1 MTEFLVRRLV
11 RDAQNTGDPAV
22 REAYGRLAGIVGV
35 VCNVLLFLGK
45 FLLGTLTGSV
55 AITADAVNNLSDA
68 SSSIVTLVGFRLA
81 AKPADDGHP
90 FGHHRIEY
98 LAGLAVAA
106 MILLIGAE
114 LVKTSVGKIIHPAD
128 VECTAA
134 TIAVLLASILMKLW
148 MARFNRTL
156 GKKIDSPALM
166 ATAADSRN
174 DVITTAAVLLCTVV
188 AGMTGLRLD
197 GYVGLL
203 VALFILW
210 SGVSIAKDTIDP
222 LLGQAPDEALVQ
234 SIAAEITGYDGI
246 LGIHDLMVHDYGPG
260 RRVASAHAEVDYR
273 MNIMDA
279 HELLDDIEHDVKEKL
294 HVDLVLHCDPIVT
307 DDAETNA
314 LRARVTEYL
323 TAQDERLSIH
333 DFRVVRGS
341 GHTNL
346 IFDLVVPFDLAAKAG
361 QLRQGLEQ
369 ALSADG
375 GQYHAIVT
383 VDTEAFNSM
392 HTNNGGHAAR
402 S

>member
-11 RDAQNTGDPAV
+11 RGAQNTEDPAV

-35 VCNVLLFLGK
+35 VCNVLLFVGK

-68 SSSIVTLVGFRLA
+68 SSSIVTLIGFRLA
-81 AKPADDGHP
+81 ARPADGGHP

-106 MILLIGAE
+106 MILLIGVE
-114 LVKTSVGKIIHPAD
+114 LVKTSVSKIIHPAN

-134 TIAVLLASILMKLW
+134 TILVLLASILVKLW
-148 MARFNRTL
+148 LAHFNRTL
-156 GKKIDSPALM
+156 GKKISSPALM

-174 DVITTAAVLLCTVV
+174 DVITTAAVLLCAALSV
-188 AGMTGLRLD
+188 ATGLRLD

-222 LLGQAPDEALVQ
+222 LLGAAPDESLVQ
-234 SIAAEITGYDGI
+234 AIASEIRGYDGI
-246 LGIHDLMVHDYGPG
+246 LGLHDLMVHDYGPG
-260 RRVASAHAEVDYR
+260 RRFASAHAEVDYR
-273 MNIMDA
+273 MDILDA
-279 HELLDDIEHDVKEKL
+279 HELLDDIERGVRAKL
-294 HVDLVLHCDPIVT
+294 RVDLVLHCDPIVT
-307 DDAETNA
+307 DDAERNA
-314 LRARVTEYL
+314 LRGRVLEYL
-323 TAQDERLSIH
+323 TEQDERLTIH

-341 GHTNL
+341 GHTNV
-346 IFDLVVPFDLAAKAG
+346 IFDLVVPFDLEAKAG
-361 QLRQGLEQ
+361 ELKRGLEQ

-375 GQYHAIVT
+375 KRYHAIIT
-383 VDTEAFNSM
+383 IDTEAFNGVD
-392 HTNNGGHAAR
+392 TR
-402 S
+402 SGE

>member
-11 RDAQNTGDPAV
+11 RGAQNTEDPAV

-35 VCNVLLFLGK
+35 VCNVLLFVGK

-68 SSSIVTLVGFRLA
+68 SSSIVTLIGFRLA
-81 AKPADDGHP
+81 ARPADGGHP

-106 MILLIGAE
+106 MILLIGVE
-114 LVKTSVGKIIHPAD
+114 LVKTSVGKIIHPAN

-134 TIAVLLASILMKLW
+134 TILVLLASILVKLW
-148 MARFNRTL
+148 LAHFNRTL
-156 GKKIDSPALM
+156 GKKISSPALM

-174 DVITTAAVLLCTVV
+174 DVITTAAVLLCAALSV
-188 AGMTGLRLD
+188 ATGLRLD

-222 LLGQAPDEALVQ
+222 LLGAAPDESLVQ
-234 SIAAEITGYDGI
+234 AIASEIRGYDGI
-246 LGIHDLMVHDYGPG
+246 LGLHDLMVHDYGPG
-260 RRVASAHAEVDYR
+260 RRFASAHAEVDYR
-273 MNIMDA
+273 MDILDA
-279 HELLDDIEHDVKEKL
+279 HELLDDIERDVRAKL
-294 HVDLVLHCDPIVT
+294 RVDLVLHCDPIVT
-307 DDAETNA
+307 DDAERNA
-314 LRARVTEYL
+314 LRGRVLEYL
-323 TAQDERLSIH
+323 TEQDERLTIH

-341 GHTNL
+341 GHTNV
-346 IFDLVVPFDLAAKAG
+346 IFDLVVPFDLEAKAG
-361 QLRQGLEQ
+361 ELKRGLEQ

-375 GQYHAIVT
+375 KRYHAIIT
-383 VDTEAFNSM
+383 IDTEAFNGV
-392 HTNNGGHAAR
+392 HTR
-402 S
+402 SGE

>member
-11 RDAQNTGDPAV
+11 RGAQNTEDPAV

-35 VCNVLLFLGK
+35 VCNVLLFVGK

-68 SSSIVTLVGFRLA
+68 SSSIVTLIGFRLA
-81 AKPADDGHP
+81 ARPADGGHP

-106 MILLIGAE
+106 MILLIGVE
-114 LVKTSVGKIIHPAD
+114 LVKTSIGKILHPAN

-134 TIAVLLASILMKLW
+134 TILVLLASILVKLW
-148 MARFNRTL
+148 LAHFNRTL
-156 GKKIDSPALM
+156 GKKISSPALM

-174 DVITTAAVLLCTVV
+174 DVITTAAVLLCAALSV
-188 AGMTGLRLD
+188 ATGLRLD

-222 LLGQAPDEALVQ
+222 LLGAAPDESLVQ
-234 SIAAEITGYDGI
+234 AIASEIRGYDGI
-246 LGIHDLMVHDYGPG
+246 LGLHDLMVHDYGPG
-260 RRVASAHAEVDYR
+260 RRFASAHAEVDYR
-273 MNIMDA
+273 MDILDA
-279 HELLDDIEHDVKEKL
+279 HELLDDIERDVRAKL
-294 HVDLVLHCDPIVT
+294 RVDLVLHCDPIVT
-307 DDAETNA
+307 DDAERNA
-314 LRARVTEYL
+314 LRGRVLEYL
-323 TAQDERLSIH
+323 TEQDERLTIH

-341 GHTNL
+341 GHTNV
-346 IFDLVVPFDLAAKAG
+346 IFDLVVPFDLEAKAG
-361 QLRQGLEQ
+361 ELKRGLEQ

-375 GQYHAIVT
+375 KRYHAIIT
-383 VDTEAFNSM
+383 IDTEAFNGVD
-392 HTNNGGHAAR
+392 TR
-402 S
+402 SGE

>member
-11 RDAQNTGDPAV
+11 RGAQNPEDPAV

-35 VCNVLLFLGK
+35 ICNLLLFVGK

-55 AITADAVNNLSDA
+55 SITADAVNNLSDA
-68 SSSIVTLVGFRLA
+68 SSSIVTLIGFRLA

-134 TIAVLLASILMKLW
+134 TIAVLLASILVKLW
-148 MARFNRTL
+148 LARFNRTL
-156 GKKIDSPALM
+156 GQKIASPALL

-174 DVITTAAVLLCTVV
+174 DVITTAAVLLC
-188 AGMTGLRLD
+188 ALLSAATGLRLD

-222 LLGQAPDEALVQ
+222 LLGAAPDESLVHA
-234 SIAAEITGYDGI
+234 IAAEITGYDGI

-260 RRVASAHAEVDYR
+260 RRFASAHAEVDYR
-273 MNIMDA
+273 MDILDA
-279 HELLDDIEHDVKEKL
+279 HELLDDIERDVRAKL

-307 DDAETNA
+307 DDAERNA
-314 LRARVTEYL
+314 LRDRVLAYL
-323 TAQDERLSIH
+323 TEQDARLSIH
-333 DFRVVRGS
+333 DFRVVRGT
-341 GHTNL
+341 GHTNV
-346 IFDLVVPFDLAAKAG
+346 IFDLVVPFDLAGKAAEL
-361 QLRQGLEQ
+361 QRGLEQ

-375 GQYHAIVT
+375 QRYHAVIT
-383 VDTEAFNSM
+383 ADAEAFNDV
-392 HTNNGGHAAR
+392 HTR
-402 S
+402 PDT

>member
-11 RDAQNTGDPAV
+11 RGAQNTEDPAV

-35 VCNVLLFLGK
+35 VCNVLLFVGK

-68 SSSIVTLVGFRLA
+68 SSSIVTLIGFRLA
-81 AKPADDGHP
+81 ARPADGGHP

-106 MILLIGAE
+106 MILLIGVE
-114 LVKTSVGKIIHPAD
+114 LVKTSVGKIIHPAN

-134 TIAVLLASILMKLW
+134 TILVLLASILVKLW
-148 MARFNRTL
+148 LAHFNRTL
-156 GKKIDSPALM
+156 GKKISSPALM

-174 DVITTAAVLLCTVV
+174 DVITTAAVLLCAALSV
-188 AGMTGLRLD
+188 ATGLRLD

-222 LLGQAPDEALVQ
+222 LLGAAPDESLVQ
-234 SIAAEITGYDGI
+234 AIASEIRGYDGI
-246 LGIHDLMVHDYGPG
+246 LGLHDLMVHDYGPG
-260 RRVASAHAEVDYR
+260 RRFASAHAEVDYR
-273 MNIMDA
+273 MDILDA
-279 HELLDDIEHDVKEKL
+279 HELLDDIERDVRAKL
-294 HVDLVLHCDPIVT
+294 RVDLVLHCDPIVT
-307 DDAETNA
+307 DDAERNA
-314 LRARVTEYL
+314 LRGRVLEYL
-323 TAQDERLSIH
+323 TEQDERLTIH

-341 GHTNL
+341 GHTNV
-346 IFDLVVPFDLAAKAG
+346 IFDLVVPFDLEAKAG
-361 QLRQGLEQ
+361 ELKRGLEQ

-375 GQYHAIVT
+375 KRYHAIIT
-383 VDTEAFNSM
+383 IDTEAFNCVD
-392 HTNNGGHAAR
+392 TR
-402 S
+402 SGE

>member
-1 MTEFLVRRLV
+1 MTEFLLRRLV
-11 RDAQNTGDPAV
+11 RGAQNTEDPAV
-22 REAYGRLAGIVGV
+22 REAYGRLAGIAGV
-35 VCNVLLFLGK
+35 VCNVLLFAGK

-55 AITADAVNNLSDA
+55 SITADAVNNLSDA
-68 SSSIVTLVGFRLA
+68 SSSIVTLIGFRLA

-114 LVKTSVGKIIHPAD
+114 LVKTSIGKIIHPAD

-134 TIAVLLASILMKLW
+134 TVVVLLVSILIKLW
-148 MARFNRTL
+148 LARFNRTL
-156 GKKIDSPALM
+156 GKKIGSPALM

-174 DVITTAAVLLCTVV
+174 DVITTAAVLLCAVLS
-188 AGMTGLRLD
+188 AATGLRLD

-222 LLGQAPDEALVQ
+222 LLGAAPDESLVHA
-234 SIAAEITGYDGI
+234 IAAEITGYDGI

-260 RRVASAHAEVDYR
+260 RRFASAHAEVDYR
-273 MNIMDA
+273 MDILDA
-279 HELLDDIEHDVKEKL
+279 HELLDDIEHDVRTKL

-307 DDAETNA
+307 DDAERSA
-314 LRARVTEYL
+314 LRDRVLKYL
-323 TAQDERLSIH
+323 TEQDARLSIH
-333 DFRVVRGS
+333 DFRVVRGT
-341 GHTNL
+341 GHTNV
-346 IFDLVVPFDLAAKAG
+346 IFDLVVPFDLAGTTAEL
-361 QLRQGLEQ
+361 QQGLEQ

-375 GQYHAIVT
+375 QQYHAVIT
-383 VDTEAFNSM
+383 ADAEAFNDV
-392 HTNNGGHAAR
+392 HTR
-402 S
+402 SGE

>member
-11 RDAQNTGDPAV
+11 RGAQNTEDPAV

-35 VCNVLLFLGK
+35 VCNVLLFVGK

-68 SSSIVTLVGFRLA
+68 SSSIVTLIGFRLA
-81 AKPADDGHP
+81 ARPADDGHP

-106 MILLIGAE
+106 MILLIGVE
-114 LVKTSVGKIIHPAD
+114 LVKTSVGKIIHPAT

-134 TIAVLLASILMKLW
+134 TILVLLASILVKLW
-148 MARFNRTL
+148 LAHFNRTL
-156 GKKIDSPALM
+156 GQKISSPALM

-174 DVITTAAVLLCTVV
+174 DVITTAAVLLCAALSV
-188 AGMTGLRLD
+188 ATGLRLD

-222 LLGQAPDEALVQ
+222 LLGAAPDESLVQ
-234 SIAAEITGYDGI
+234 AIASEIRGYDGI
-246 LGIHDLMVHDYGPG
+246 LGLHDLMVHDYGPG
-260 RRVASAHAEVDYR
+260 RRFASAHAEVDYR
-273 MNIMDA
+273 MDILDA
-279 HELLDDIEHDVKEKL
+279 HELLDDIERDVRAKL
-294 HVDLVLHCDPIVT
+294 RVDLVLHCDPIVT
-307 DDAETNA
+307 DDAERNA
-314 LRARVTEYL
+314 LRGRVLEYL
-323 TAQDERLSIH
+323 TEQDERLTIH

-341 GHTNL
+341 GHTNV
-346 IFDLVVPFDLAAKAG
+346 IFDLVVPFDLEAKAG
-361 QLRQGLEQ
+361 ELKRGLEQ

-375 GQYHAIVT
+375 KRYHAIIT
-383 VDTEAFNSM
+383 IDTEAFNGV
-392 HTNNGGHAAR
+392 HTR
-402 S
+402 SGE

>member
-11 RDAQNTGDPAV
+11 RGAQNTEDPAV

-35 VCNVLLFLGK
+35 VCNVLLFVGK

-68 SSSIVTLVGFRLA
+68 SSSIVTLIGFRLA
-81 AKPADDGHP
+81 ARPADGGHP

-106 MILLIGAE
+106 MILLIGVE
-114 LVKTSVGKIIHPAD
+114 LVKTSVGKIVHPAN

-134 TIAVLLASILMKLW
+134 TILVLLASILVKLW
-148 MARFNRTL
+148 LAHFNRTL
-156 GKKIDSPALM
+156 GKKIGSPALM

-174 DVITTAAVLLCTVV
+174 DVITTAAVLLCAALSV
-188 AGMTGLRLD
+188 ATGLRLD

-222 LLGQAPDEALVQ
+222 LLGAAPDESLVQ
-234 SIAAEITGYDGI
+234 AIASEIRGYDGI
-246 LGIHDLMVHDYGPG
+246 LGLHDLMVHDYGPG
-260 RRVASAHAEVDYR
+260 RRFASAHAEVDYR
-273 MNIMDA
+273 MDILDA
-279 HELLDDIEHDVKEKL
+279 HELLDDIERDVRAKL
-294 HVDLVLHCDPIVT
+294 RVDLVLHCDPIVT
-307 DDAETNA
+307 DDAERNA
-314 LRARVTEYL
+314 LRGRVLEYL
-323 TAQDERLSIH
+323 TEQDERLTIH

-341 GHTNL
+341 GHTNV
-346 IFDLVVPFDLAAKAG
+346 IFDLVVPFDLEAKARE
-361 QLRQGLEQ
+361 LKRGLEQ

-375 GQYHAIVT
+375 KRYHAIIT
-383 VDTEAFNSM
+383 IDTEAFNGV
-392 HTNNGGHAAR
+392 HTR
-402 S
+402 SGE

>member
-11 RDAQNTGDPAV
+11 RGAQNTEDPAV

-35 VCNVLLFLGK
+35 VCNVLLFVGK

-68 SSSIVTLVGFRLA
+68 SSSIVTLIGFRLA
-81 AKPADDGHP
+81 ARPADGGHP

-106 MILLIGAE
+106 MILLIGVE
-114 LVKTSVGKIIHPAD
+114 LVKTSVGKIIHPAN

-134 TIAVLLASILMKLW
+134 TILVLLASILVKLW
-148 MARFNRTL
+148 LAHFNRTL
-156 GKKIDSPALM
+156 GKKIGSPALM

-174 DVITTAAVLLCTVV
+174 DVITTAAVLLCAALSV
-188 AGMTGLRLD
+188 ATGLRLD

-222 LLGQAPDEALVQ
+222 LLGAAPDELLVQ
-234 SIAAEITGYDGI
+234 AIASEIRGYDGI
-246 LGIHDLMVHDYGPG
+246 LGLHDLMVHDYGPG
-260 RRVASAHAEVDYR
+260 RRFASAHAEVDYR
-273 MNIMDA
+273 MDILDA
-279 HELLDDIEHDVKEKL
+279 HELLDDIERGVRAKL
-294 HVDLVLHCDPIVT
+294 RVDLVLHCDPIVT
-307 DDAETNA
+307 DDAERNA
-314 LRARVTEYL
+314 LRGRVLEYL
-323 TAQDERLSIH
+323 TEQDERLTIH

-341 GHTNL
+341 GHTNV
-346 IFDLVVPFDLAAKAG
+346 IFDLVVPFDLEAKAG
-361 QLRQGLEQ
+361 ELKRGLEQ

-375 GQYHAIVT
+375 KRYHAIIT
-383 VDTEAFNSM
+383 IDTEAFNGVD
-392 HTNNGGHAAR
+392 TR
-402 S
+402 SGE

>member
-1 MTEFLVRRLV
+1 MTEFLVRRLI
-11 RDAQNTGDPAV
+11 RDAQNTADPAV

-35 VCNVLLFLGK
+35 ICNVLLFAGK

-68 SSSIVTLVGFRLA
+68 SSSIVTLIGFRLA

-114 LVKTSVGKIIHPAD
+114 LVKTSIGKIIHPAD

-134 TIAVLLASILMKLW
+134 TVIVLLASILVKLW
-148 MARFNRTL
+148 LAQFNRTL
-156 GKKIDSPALM
+156 GKKIGSPALM

-174 DVITTAAVLLCTVV
+174 DVITTAAVLLCAVLSAV
-188 AGMTGLRLD
+188 TGLRLD

-222 LLGQAPDEALVQ
+222 LLGAAPDESLVQ
-234 SIAAEITGYDGI
+234 AIASEITGYDGI
-246 LGIHDLMVHDYGPG
+246 LGLHDLMVHDYGPG
-260 RRVASAHAEVDYR
+260 RRFASAHAEVDYR
-273 MNIMDA
+273 MDILDA
-279 HELLDDIEHDVKEKL
+279 HELLDDIERDVRAKL
-294 HVDLVLHCDPIVT
+294 RVDLVLHCDPIVT
-307 DDAETNA
+307 DDAERNA
-314 LRARVTEYL
+314 LRSRVLSYL
-323 TAQDERLSIH
+323 TEQDERLSIH

-341 GHTNL
+341 GHTNV
-346 IFDLVVPFDLAAKAG
+346 IFDLVVPFDLEPKVSA
-361 QLRQGLEQ
+361 LRMGLEQ

-375 GQYHAIVT
+375 KRYHAIITTDV
-383 VDTEAFNSM
+383 EAFNSV
-392 HTNNGGHAAR
+392 HTR
-402 S
+402 SGE

>member
-11 RDAQNTGDPAV
+11 RGAQNTEDPAV

-35 VCNVLLFLGK
+35 VCNVLLFVGK

-68 SSSIVTLVGFRLA
+68 SSSIVTLIGFRLA
-81 AKPADDGHP
+81 ARPADGGHP

-106 MILLIGAE
+106 MILLIGVE
-114 LVKTSVGKIIHPAD
+114 LVKTSVSKIIHPAN

-134 TIAVLLASILMKLW
+134 TILVLLASILVKLW
-148 MARFNRTL
+148 LAHFNRTL
-156 GKKIDSPALM
+156 GKKISSPALM

-174 DVITTAAVLLCTVV
+174 DVITTAAVLLC
-188 AGMTGLRLD
+188 AALSMATGLRLD

-222 LLGQAPDEALVQ
+222 LLGAAPDESLVQ
-234 SIAAEITGYDGI
+234 AIASEIRGYDGI
-246 LGIHDLMVHDYGPG
+246 LGLHDLMVHDYGPG
-260 RRVASAHAEVDYR
+260 RRFASAHAEVDYR
-273 MNIMDA
+273 MDILDA
-279 HELLDDIEHDVKEKL
+279 HELLDDIERDVRAKL
-294 HVDLVLHCDPIVT
+294 RVDLVLHCDPIVT
-307 DDAETNA
+307 DDAERNA
-314 LRARVTEYL
+314 LRGRVLEYL
-323 TAQDERLSIH
+323 TEQDERLTIH

-341 GHTNL
+341 GHTNV
-346 IFDLVVPFDLAAKAG
+346 IFDLVVPFDLEAKAG
-361 QLRQGLEQ
+361 ELKRGLEQ

-375 GQYHAIVT
+375 KRYHAIIT
-383 VDTEAFNSM
+383 IDTEAFNGV
-392 HTNNGGHAAR
+392 HTR
-402 S
+402 SGE